1 MANSPNDGAGI
12 KTMILQARSD
22 FEQLTGRPVDRIV
35 GVVSD
40 DSGWRITMEVVE
52 LERIPAS
59 TNVIGT
65 YDVVVDRSGEL
76 LEFTRT
82 HRYHRNRA
90 DDENGT

>member
-1 MANSPNDGAGI
+1 
-12 KTMILQARSD
+12 
-22 FEQLTGRPVDRIV
+22 
-35 GVVSD
+35 
-40 DSGWRITMEVVE
+40 MEVVE